1 MMKKLVLGIDIS
13 TQGAK
18 IVALDLKRR
27 SQAYVDKI
35 NYDKDLAQYGTKNG
49 IIVNRDCHKGS
60 AESDPIMWL
69 DALNLLFVRMLKSK
83 DIDIE
88 NIKAI
93 SVSGQQHGLVCIDK
107 NGNLSRKKP
116 NCGTIIQLKKNAEY

>member
-35 NYDKDLAQYGTKNG
+35 NYDIFKQL
-49 IIVNRDCHKGS
+49 
-60 AESDPIMWL
+60 L
-69 DALNLLFVRMLKSK
+69 DA
-83 DIDIE
+83 D
-88 NIKAI
+88 
-93 SVSGQQHGLVCIDK
+93 
-107 NGNLSRKKP
+107 
-116 NCGTIIQLKKNAEY
+116 